1 LVPRPDDSGTRRS
14 ILSSF
19 TGNLRALA
27 TAGDGRVFFLRHTG
41 ATQGLTTVEYFDAN
55 DVIQALMQSDGV
67 TPFQADVEH
76 LVYHAP
82 SNALIGS
89 SSWGGGTQCSP
100 VGNSLYRFPL
110 SADGLRVAGPVT
122 CVSAPTRLIYG
133 DLMGFSR

>member
-1 LVPRPDDSGTRRS
+1 MVPRPDDSGTRRS

-89 SSWGGGTQCSP
+89 SSWGGALNARP
-100 VGNSLYRFPL
+100 
-110 SADGLRVAGPVT
+110 SATA
-122 CVSAPTRLIYG
+122 CIA
-133 DLMGFSR
+133 SRSRRTACAWPAQ